1 MKRLENII
9 SLKFLSII
17 FLLTTFIVYLFKPYY
32 LITFDSEPDY
42 LANAVH
48 IINWGIPWGGHHPG
62 TLIQY
67 FYSFLLRGF
76 TFFNLELQ
84 SIIILFRLVYISTSV
99 LIIYLTTKYILKN
112 NKLFFY
118 ILTLVIILPLT
129 NFHFSHFGIEL
140 ILFSL

>member
-1 MKRLENII
+1 MRHLENII

-17 FLLTTFIVYLFKPYY
+17 FLLTTFIVCLFKPYY

-84 SIIILFRLVYISTSV
+84 SIIILFRLVYISTSI
-99 LIIYLTTKYILKN
+99 LIIYLTTKYKKIIN
-112 NKLFFY
+112 YFF
-118 ILTLVIILPLT
+118 I
-129 NFHFSHFGIEL
+129 F
-140 ILFSL
+140 